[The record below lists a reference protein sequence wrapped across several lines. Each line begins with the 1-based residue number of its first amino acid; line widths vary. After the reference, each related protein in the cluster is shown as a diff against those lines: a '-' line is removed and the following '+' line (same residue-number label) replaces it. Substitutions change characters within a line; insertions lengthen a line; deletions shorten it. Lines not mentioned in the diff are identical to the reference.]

1 MQKEKPKMTIG
12 LLESDN
18 FQFPVK
24 MYIKKNW
31 SYPGSRRIANP
42 ASFSYAGKKKT
53 LPKKERRALPLFCY
67 RRDLPDKVIN
77 DFDFLKLLPVNLFHL
92 THQNPADKAVQDT
105 LVQFLY
111 RGILPDFPDKGADI
125 AFLLIGTAQGEGQ
138 FF

>member
-18 FQFPVK
+18 FQFPMK

-53 LPKKERRALPLFCY
+53 LPQKREKGMYPIKVKKGFEQRKKV
-67 RRDLPDKVIN
+67 DKMP
-77 DFDFLKLLPVNLFHL
+77 FYL
-92 THQNPADKAVQDT
+92 
-105 LVQFLY
+105 
-111 RGILPDFPDKGADI
+111 
-125 AFLLIGTAQGEGQ
+125 
-138 FF
+138 